1 MRMNKE
7 EDTMATVIIV
17 PEGAA
22 AARVELTYEG
32 DVSLTITEPEPGI
45 ELATVVDN
53 DGTEIV
59 FVNPASYSFS
69 EDE

>member
-1 MRMNKE
+1 
-7 EDTMATVIIV
+7 MATVIIV

-22 AARVELTYEG
+22 EARVELIYEG
-32 DVSLTITEPEPGI
+32 DVSLTLSEPEAGI
-45 ELATVVDN
+45 ELATVIDN